1 MSIDENYKELIP
13 LILSCPNIELAKYF
27 IRYGATP
34 DTLNLSAISASLN
47 L

>member
-27 IRYGATP
+27 IRYGATT
-34 DTLNLSAISASLN
+34 DTLNLNTIGATLN